1 MWIPRAE
8 INNSDTYRCKGN
20 RDLYLKSTTLY
31 TLLFAFTSVFPP
43 HVSCSRPKEGEWG
56 SWNGRQE
63 VKSSTRE
70 SSEKQR
76 VWHVSRDARKSS
88 LAWEMHALAEA
99 RPKKKVFSHTRW
111 VANFCTWNGVSSA
124 KQQVQRIHQVTKVW
138 KVATG
143 HQRYDLKSLTQ
154 AYRHARL
161 QKGDG
166 GRKNQALFGLKI
178 FIHLVPI
185 WKYIFQLLGPSR
197 RW

>member
-31 TLLFAFTSVFPP
+31 TLLFAFTLVFPP
-43 HVSCSRPKEGEWG
+43 HVSCPGPKEGEWG

-70 SSEKQR
+70 SNEKQR

-99 RPKKKVFSHTRW
+99 RPKKKCFPTQDELRIFVPEMGSAQPSNKYRESIKSPRFERW
-111 VANFCTWNGVSSA
+111 
-124 KQQVQRIHQVTKVW
+124 R
-138 KVATG
+138 
-143 HQRYDLKSLTQ
+143 Q
-154 AYRHARL
+154 AIR
-161 QKGDG
+161 GTT
-166 GRKNQALFGLKI
+166 
-178 FIHLVPI
+178 
-185 WKYIFQLLGPSR
+185 
-197 RW
+197 